1 MASHGCPAACGPD
14 WPPHVIAA
22 ARRAGPHTS
31 ALLPENLELVWE
43 DILYQQ
49 QSGFVRIVP
58 ASELFTADAPSHL
71 KISRVAV
78 VPQVDRRG
86 RIILNLSAGVSLAG
100 PDDPRRSRG
109 RTRARPAES
118 PATWPSVNDT
128 TDPAADQDSVQALGA
143 VLPELLYFMYDTPH
157 DWVIHWQKIDLSDGF
172 WRMTVAPGDEYHF
185 VFELPRRPGDT
196 EPHFV
201 LPSSLQMG
209 WTNSPAYFCTA
220 TEACRQ
226 LVTRLLAL
234 TTGTG
239 LPAPHPHEPF
249 CLPSDR
255 PAPPRPWA
263 TPGDVSIFLQIF
275 VDDFLNGVAAPR
287 DQRHARAAAEDWVSR
302 CALHG
307 IHALFPPPDVSG
319 HDGGRDSISIKKL
332 TKGDARWHL
341 TKIMLGLDLH
351 GADGPGRLIGLPL
364 AKADRYIAAISAVLA
379 RPRNFV
385 SLGEFQKL
393 VGKIVHACIALPMMK
408 GHMTPLNRV
417 LSFAPPTVGLAKP
430 SATRDALSAI
440 IPLLRLAHFRPSH
453 ITELVPPHLPHY
465 YGYVDAS
472 AMGAG
477 GVWLPCT
484 RWLPALVWRVEWPP
498 DIAREVRRRNGTV
511 TNSDVEAAAV
521 FIAEC
526 DLEHRLADSPAGV
539 STHLGS
545 DNTPTC
551 GWYTRMASR
560 AKSRPPELFLRW
572 TALRQRWTRRG
583 PADTTHIPG
592 KTNLF
597 GDIPSRSYDAFPNT
611 AAGDSAFLSSFAH
624 QFPLPPQLGSWTP
637 AHVAPAIV
645 SAAISLLRGQCDSTI
660 HPATSGP
667 NGASLPTALANTL
680 SSLTARDPP
689 SVWNEASISWPLL
702 DPSGQ
707 VSTTVAA
714 QLAARPSRQRFA
726 SAAAAYQV
734 PDLQTLGATIQ
745 ARLASTPNLPPSTG
759 NTKPPTPLP
768 GPSTLFRPPP
778 CAGSPPPFATTP
790 PPFSAPS
797 PTS

>member
-1 MASHGCPAACGPD
+1 M
-14 WPPHVIAA
+14 
-22 ARRAGPHTS
+22 
-31 ALLPENLELVWE
+31 
-43 DILYQQ
+43 
-49 QSGFVRIVP
+49 
-58 ASELFTADAPSHL
+58 
-71 KISRVAV
+71 
-78 VPQVDRRG
+78 
-86 RIILNLSAGVSLAG
+86 
-100 PDDPRRSRG
+100 
-109 RTRARPAES
+109 
-118 PATWPSVNDT
+118 
-128 TDPAADQDSVQALGA
+128 
-143 VLPELLYFMYDTPH
+143 
-157 DWVIHWQKIDLSDGF
+157 
-172 WRMTVAPGDEYHF
+172 
-185 VFELPRRPGDT
+185 
-196 EPHFV
+196 
-201 LPSSLQMG
+201 
-209 WTNSPAYFCTA
+209 
-220 TEACRQ
+220 
-226 LVTRLLAL
+226 
-234 TTGTG
+234 
-239 LPAPHPHEPF
+239 
-249 CLPSDR
+249 
-255 PAPPRPWA
+255 
-263 TPGDVSIFLQIF
+263 
-275 VDDFLNGVAAPR
+275 
-287 DQRHARAAAEDWVSR
+287 
-302 CALHG
+302 
-307 IHALFPPPDVSG
+307 
-319 HDGGRDSISIKKL
+319 
-332 TKGDARWHL
+332 
-341 TKIMLGLDLH
+341 
-351 GADGPGRLIGLPL
+351 
-364 AKADRYIAAISAVLA
+364 
-379 RPRNFV
+379 
-385 SLGEFQKL
+385 
-393 VGKIVHACIALPMMK
+393 
-408 GHMTPLNRV
+408 
-417 LSFAPPTVGLAKP
+417 
-430 SATRDALSAI
+430 
-440 IPLLRLAHFRPSH
+440 AHFRPSH

-526 DLEHRLADSPAGV
+526 DLEHRLAGSPAGV

-745 ARLASTPNLPPSTG
+745 AKLA
-759 NTKPPTPLP
+759 
-768 GPSTLFRPPP
+768 
-778 CAGSPPPFATTP
+778 
-790 PPFSAPS
+790 
-797 PTS
+797 